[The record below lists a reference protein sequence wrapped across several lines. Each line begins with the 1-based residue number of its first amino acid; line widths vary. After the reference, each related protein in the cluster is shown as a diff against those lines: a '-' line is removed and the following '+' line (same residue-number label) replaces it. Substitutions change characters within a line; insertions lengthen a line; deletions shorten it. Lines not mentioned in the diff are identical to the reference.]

1 MIKLETVHIEEVR
14 GVRKLDIDFRKEK
27 FAISGPNGSGK
38 SGVIDAIEFGLTG
51 QIGRLTGRGT
61 GGLSVAEHG
70 PHVDKTRFPDAA
82 FVRLQVY
89 LTELEKSVTITR
101 KISAPKKPK
110 IEPADEEV
118 KTALSEI
125 AEHPEIALS
134 RREILRFILVE
145 PTRRSEEI
153 QTILKLDEIG
163 QIRSTLNTAQNRL
176 QRDQKTAEAAVNS
189 SRSALQTHLQ
199 IATLRSE
206 DVLAAVNQRRA
217 LLGLTEFAELTADT
231 KLDAGL
237 SSAART
243 PEFNKSSALR
253 DLGALSDAAQS
264 FPTLATSNAATIL
277 ADLARLEDDPS
288 LLAALQRSAF
298 IEKGLELVDGAECP
312 LCDYEWADEQRLRNH
327 LAAKL
332 AKSDEARRLQQRL
345 LDTGAVISRQIIRA
359 TALLA
364 PVQKLSEG
372 QQNDGCTQLLAR
384 WMGDLDDLKSK
395 LANVDG
401 LMGLK
406 DRLTTGWLQIPKE
419 FPATL
424 KTLTETIQAK
434 PDQTATIDAQTFL
447 TTAQLRLGDYR
458 EARRKSEAAEI
469 ALKAA
474 KAAYAAYCTVM
485 DDELNALYEDVQED
499 FSKYYR
505 IINEDDESEFTAN
518 LTPSEGKLDFDVNF
532 YERGLFPPGAFHSEG
547 HQDGMGVCLYLAL
560 MKRLFGDRFTFALLD
575 DVVMSVDAGHRYQ
588 FCKLLKTEFPDTQLI
603 ITTHDRLWAEQM
615 KSAGLVTRKTSLAF
629 HSWTIDTG
637 PLVESNFDIWDDI
650 AASLAKG
657 KVEVAAAALRH
668 HLEYV
673 SRHLADE
680 LGATVQFR
688 ADGNYDLGDLL
699 PPVLTRMKYLLGKAA
714 EAAQSWGNNE
724 LRDTIVAR
732 RTALS
737 SAAGTQNV
745 EQWAVNRAVHYNEW
759 ANFGRKD
766 FEPVVAAFKDL
777 LGCFVCPTCES
788 WFHVT
793 PPHGAAEALRCP
805 CAATNLNLMAKVVT
819 TTRVPVSA
827 LSVVGRS

>member
-1 MIKLETVHIEEVR
+1 VIKLETAHIEEVR
-14 GVRKLDIDFRKEK
+14 GIRKLDIDFRKEK

-70 PHVDKTRFPDAA
+70 PHVDKIRFPDAS

-89 LTELEKSVTITR
+89 LTELDKSVTITR
-101 KISAPKKPK
+101 KISTPKKPK
-110 IEPADEEV
+110 IEPADDDVMAALAEV
-118 KTALSEI
+118 AD
-125 AEHPEIALS
+125 HPEIALS
-134 RREILRFILVE
+134 RRDILRFILVE
-145 PTRRSEEI
+145 PTKRSEEI

-163 QIRSTLNTAQNRL
+163 QTRSTLNTTWNRL
-176 QRDQKTAEAAVNS
+176 QRDLNAAKAAVDS
-189 SRSALQTHLQ
+189 SRTALQTHLQ
-199 IATLRSE
+199 IATLRSG

-217 LLGLTEFAELTADT
+217 LLGLAEIAEMTADT

-237 SSAART
+237 SSAAKI
-243 PEFNKSSALR
+243 PEFNKRSALR
-253 DLGALSDAAQS
+253 DLGALSDAARG
-264 FPTLATSNAATIL
+264 FPTLAAGEARAIA
-277 ADLARLEDDPS
+277 ADLGRLEDDPS
-288 LLAALQRSAF
+288 LLAALQRHTF
-298 IEKGLELVDGAECP
+298 IEKGLDLVDGAECP
-312 LCDYEWADEQRLRNH
+312 LCDTEWEDEQHLRNH
-327 LAAKL
+327 LTAKL
-332 AKSDEARRLQQRL
+332 LKSEEARTLQQRL
-345 LDTGAVISRQIIRA
+345 LDKGAAISREIVRV
-359 TALLA
+359 TGLLA
-364 PVQKLSEG
+364 PVHKLSEAQG
-372 QQNDGCTQLLAR
+372 SEDFPRLLSR
-384 WMGDLDDLKSK
+384 WRADIGELKDK
-395 LANVDG
+395 LATVDG
-401 LMGLK
+401 LMVLK
-406 DRLTTGWLQIPKE
+406 DRLTTGWLGIPNA
-419 FPATL
+419 FSASL
-424 KTLTETIQAK
+424 KTLTETVEAK

-469 ALKAA
+469 ALNTA
-474 KAAYAAYCTVM
+474 KAAYTAYCTVM

-505 IINEDDESEFTAN
+505 IINEDDESEFTAR

-588 FCKLLKTEFPDTQLI
+588 FCKLLKTEFPDTQFI

-615 KSAGLVTRKTSLAF
+615 KSAGLITRRTSLAF
-629 HSWTIDTG
+629 HGWAIDTG
-637 PLVESNFDIWDDI
+637 PLVESNLDIWDDI

-688 ADGNYDLGDLL
+688 ADGNYELGDLL
-699 PPVLTRMKYLLGKAA
+699 PPVLARMKYLLGKAA
-714 EAAQSWGNNE
+714 DAAQSWGNNE
-724 LRDTIVAR
+724 LRDSIAAR

-737 SAAGTQNV
+737 NATGTQNV
-745 EQWAVNRAVHYNEW
+745 EQWVVNRAVHYNEW
-759 ANFGRKD
+759 ANFGRSD
-766 FEPVVAAFKDL
+766 FEPVVAAFKEL
-777 LGCFVCPTCES
+777 LRCFVCPTCES
-788 WFHVT
+788 WFHIT
-793 PPHGAAEALRCP
+793 PPRGAPEALRCP

-819 TTRVPVSA
+819 TARLLPF
-827 LSVVGRS
+827 R